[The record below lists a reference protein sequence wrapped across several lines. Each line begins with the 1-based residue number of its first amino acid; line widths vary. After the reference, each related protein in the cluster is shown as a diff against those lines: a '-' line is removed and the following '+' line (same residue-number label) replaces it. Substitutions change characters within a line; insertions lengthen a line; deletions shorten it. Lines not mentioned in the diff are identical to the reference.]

1 MSKQAK
7 TTKKTKSDN
16 KLSDKTIDKL
26 NDKLDDNKTD
36 TKTNTIKIYDVK
48 VDTIDI
54 PNNDSMKKLLDIMK
68 RNSVDNPIKLL
79 PSVPRVRVTFKIS
92 AFVGFANALRRVLME
107 EIPVICLNFNEVDL
121 ETDDP
126 FIIPEQLLKN
136 INLLSIEQRDISTSL
151 LVENKTNK
159 CINVKAS
166 HMKNSDTFI
175 PNSNVVICQ
184 LNPGKSINIKKISTE
199 QGYGK
204 DNAAKFSL
212 LNSVKYN
219 ILDMVPYDMY
229 TGKGQRS
236 VTYDPKEFELSF
248 ETTGNINVKSVV
260 KLMCDELRRRLII
273 VKDKLL
279 IYMKT
284 DQSKNLYFNHE
295 HGFRVKVVDDIKHY
309 EIEKEA
315 ITMGNMLSQEC
326 YLLDKNVLYCTSTI
340 ERYDNELCI
349 IKIKHPDANNL
360 LLMSI
365 EQNIKFIDIV
375 EKDLTSAL

>member
-151 LVENKTNK
+151 LVENKT
-159 CINVKAS
+159 A
-166 HMKNSDTFI
+166 
-175 PNSNVVICQ
+175 
-184 LNPGKSINIKKISTE
+184 
-199 QGYGK
+199 
-204 DNAAKFSL
+204 
-212 LNSVKYN
+212 
-219 ILDMVPYDMY
+219 
-229 TGKGQRS
+229 
-236 VTYDPKEFELSF
+236 
-248 ETTGNINVKSVV
+248 
-260 KLMCDELRRRLII
+260 
-273 VKDKLL
+273 
-279 IYMKT
+279 
-284 DQSKNLYFNHE
+284 
-295 HGFRVKVVDDIKHY
+295 
-309 EIEKEA
+309 
-315 ITMGNMLSQEC
+315 
-326 YLLDKNVLYCTSTI
+326 
-340 ERYDNELCI
+340 
-349 IKIKHPDANNL
+349 
-360 LLMSI
+360 
-365 EQNIKFIDIV
+365 
-375 EKDLTSAL
+375 